1 MTSYTVMCSKKSSDT
16 RDWFA
21 PMSYGRGNEPAQDQ
35 LLMRGRA
42 TLFDSEREAM
52 EALQVSLLK
61 AKESGGTWMG
71 KHNYSVVECNAPHTP
86 ALAVLMRCGLCSVN
100 NGKLPPTKYIP
111 IKEESK

>member
-1 MTSYTVMCSKKSSDT
+1 MTSYTVMCSKKSSNT

-21 PMSYGRGNEPAQDQ
+21 PMSYGRCNEPSQDQ

-71 KHNYSVVECNAPHTP
+71 KYNYSVVECSANLQHNATLKGRHDQP
-86 ALAVLMRCGLCSVN
+86 
-100 NGKLPPTKYIP
+100 
-111 IKEESK
+111 